1 MVQTI
6 NVTVPIP
13 ETHVL
18 ITKEEHKELVNNS
31 LDPIWS
37 LEELKQKMKI
47 SSDETIKK
55 KLLFR
60 PKFMKIFKEKGIV
73 HYPNEDYNRWHINA
87 RKMSDFIDEHF
98 EEIHRKE

>member
-1 MVQTI
+1 MTQTL
-6 NVTVPIP
+6 NVIVPIP
-13 ETHVL
+13 DTHIL
-18 ITKEEHKELVNNS
+18 ISKEEHKELVKNS

-73 HYPNEDYNRWHINA
+73 HYPNDDYNRWHINA
-87 RKMSDFIDEHF
+87 RKMCEFIDEHF
-98 EEIHRKE
+98 DEIHRKD

>member
-1 MVQTI
+1 MTQTL

-13 ETHVL
+13 ETHVV
-18 ITKEEHKELVNNS
+18 ITKEEYQELVNNS

-37 LEELKQKMKI
+37 LEELKRKMKI

-60 PKFMKIFKEKGIV
+60 PKFMKIFKEKELFIIQMKIITVGILML
-73 HYPNEDYNRWHINA
+73 ER
-87 RKMSDFIDEHF
+87 
-98 EEIHRKE
+98 